1 MSKEMHLPTNYFIA
15 HEINQKFG
23 TDNGVAIDIGAGDVS
38 LAINI
43 AKITHLKV
51 YAMNISK
58 KNCLTDKN
66 MYNEKLEGRLISIN
80 GNPQEMPFDDEFAD
94 LIVSKSTLFSWKNM
108 PETFKEINR
117 VLKPG
122 GTVYIGGCT
131 SKNEMKTKNKTNK
144 GKNKKDCVFGH
155 CQKNCKVGLDTI
167 ENAVNQAEI
176 KGYLLIS
183 DESGVWLSFEKNL
196 IKRYGL
202 PTSN

>member
-1 MSKEMHLPTNYFIA
+1 MSKEIHSPTDDFIA

-23 TDNGVAIDIGAGDVS
+23 TDNGVAIDISAGDVS

-43 AKITHLKV
+43 AKMTHLKV

-58 KNCLTDKN
+58 KNFLTN
-66 MYNEKLEGRLISIN
+66 TSIHNQKLEGKLVFIN
-80 GNPQEMPFDDEFAD
+80 GNHQKMPFDDEFAD
-94 LIVSKSTLFSWKNM
+94 LIVSKSPLFSWKNM

-122 GTVYIGGCT
+122 GAVYIGGCA

-144 GKNKKDCVFGH
+144 GKNKRDCVFGH
-155 CQKNCKVGLDTI
+155 CQENCKVSLDTI
-167 ENAVNQAEI
+167 ENAVNQVGI

-183 DESGVWLSFEKNL
+183 DESGVWLLFEKNL
-196 IKRYGL
+196 IKKI
-202 PTSN
+202 